1 MDFLKPEDQL
11 NIIKENV
18 SDIIPENELLSKLK
32 HSYENKS
39 PLKIKAGFDPTTSN
53 LHLGHSLLI
62 RKLKVFQDLGH
73 SILFLIGDYTAK
85 IGDPTGRDKTRPAL
99 DTKIIK
105 KNAQTYEDQLYKILK
120 KKNVKIFYNS
130 KWFDK
135 FDLTGLINLTSQ
147 ENVARLLERDDFKKR
162 YKAGD
167 GITVTEFIYPLLQ
180 AYDSVMLKSDIEMG
194 GTDQMFNILLGRQIQ
209 KSHNV
214 PEQVGVFVPI
224 LEGLDGKMKMS
235 KTLDNHISLN
245 DSPEEMFGKI
255 MSIPDALM
263 DKYISLLYH
272 DREDKFKKIPNP
284 LERKKTLGTTIGE
297 EYYSKSLADS
307 SRKDFERKFSEKT
320 FPDDIL
326 EIEIELGDKNLLALL
341 EEISKKTFSRSELKR
356 LIKDKAIEINEKKL
370 TSLDLLPEKQ
380 TQWKIKI
387 GKRNFYKA
395 KFI

>member
-1 MDFLKPEDQL
+1 
-11 NIIKENV
+11 
-18 SDIIPENELLSKLK
+18 
-32 HSYENKS
+32 
-39 PLKIKAGFDPTTSN
+39 
-53 LHLGHSLLI
+53 
-62 RKLKVFQDLGH
+62 
-73 SILFLIGDYTAK
+73 
-85 IGDPTGRDKTRPAL
+85 
-99 DTKIIK
+99 
-105 KNAQTYEDQLYKILK
+105 
-120 KKNVKIFYNS
+120 
-130 KWFDK
+130 
-135 FDLTGLINLTSQ
+135 
-147 ENVARLLERDDFKKR
+147 
-162 YKAGD
+162 
-167 GITVTEFIYPLLQ
+167 
-180 AYDSVMLKSDIEMG
+180 
-194 GTDQMFNILLGRQIQ
+194 
-209 KSHNV
+209 
-214 PEQVGVFVPI
+214 
-224 LEGLDGKMKMS
+224 MKMS

-263 DKYISLLYH
+263 DKYISLLHH

-284 LERKKTLGTTIGE
+284 LERKKTLGTTIVE

-307 SRKDFERKFSEKT
+307 SRKDFESKFSEKT